1 MRAKPAQDNA
11 SASGTFLAHL
21 EPSTMA
27 KVHAGSPP
35 IEIVPPPLGSV
46 EDRERRLIEAVVALA
61 RSLRD
66 ERDRLAARLRE
77 VELELSRLAPKL
89 DARAEATDIIDSLRG
104 TETVV
109 RAARLRRPNRTS
121 A

>member
-1 MRAKPAQDNA
+1 MRAKPAPHNTSTPGTLFAPCA
-11 SASGTFLAHL
+11 SMMATVDSAH
-21 EPSTMA
+21 
-27 KVHAGSPP
+27 PP
-35 IEIVPPPLGSV
+35 IEILPPPIGSL

-66 ERDRLAARLRE
+66 ERDRLASRLRE
-77 VELELSRLAPKL
+77 VEFELSRLTARL
-89 DARAEATDIIDSLRG
+89 EARGDDSADALTDLEIDA
-104 TETVV
+104 

>member
-1 MRAKPAQDNA
+1 MATIH
-11 SASGTFLAHL
+11 SAH
-21 EPSTMA
+21 
-27 KVHAGSPP
+27 PP
-35 IEIVPPPLGSV
+35 IEILPPPIGSL

-77 VELELSRLAPKL
+77 VELELSRLTSRL
-89 DARAEATDIIDSLRG
+89 ETRGDDSTDELSDFGIDA
-104 TETVV
+104 
-109 RAARLRRPNRTS
+109 RAARLRRPTRTS